1 MYTQQTQPRTPS
13 RNQIS
18 QADGPNTSAPDRAQK
33 PFLVEGKVT
42 QTPSAPKEGTRRS
55 AIAAQQGFAWNAA
68 VWRSNMFL
76 NAQRSRSTI
85 KSYLRPPPLIQTN
98 GFSVEFQ
105 RERPSRLALR
115 QGGHPRWRLPMPC
128 IDGDGCGVVVTSV
141 SVLTAPLLCTLVGTK
156 DRSAAPRRRR
166 ADANSNTPRVG
177 RLCRKSVHGV
187 D

>member
-55 AIAAQQGFAWNAA
+55 ATAQQQGFAWNAA
-68 VWRSNMFL
+68 AWRSNMFL

-128 IDGDGCGVVVTSV
+128 MDGDAVVWLSQVFR
-141 SVLTAPLLCTLVGTK
+141 C
-156 DRSAAPRRRR
+156 
-166 ADANSNTPRVG
+166 
-177 RLCRKSVHGV
+177 
-187 D
+187 